1 MTVGLLLITHDRI
14 GQELL
19 DTATTTLS
27 VCPLRA
33 RVLSVPEQVDP
44 AELYDDAS
52 DLLHRLDDGAGVLV
66 LTDAY
71 GSTPSNVAS
80 RLAQKEKVAVI
91 AGLNL
96 PMLLRVLNY
105 PDLPLFD
112 LAEKAVTGGRDG
124 IIVVEARRDD

>member
-52 DLLHRLDDGAGVLV
+52 DLLHRLDEGAGVLV

-124 IIVVEARRDD
+124 IIVVEARRQD

>member
-1 MTVGLLLITHDRI
+1 MSVGLLLITHNRI

-52 DLLHRLDDGAGVLV
+52 ELLHRLDDGAGVLV

-80 RLAQKEKVAVI
+80 RLAEKEKVAVI

-96 PMLLRVLNY
+96 PMLLRALNY

-124 IIVVEARRDD
+124 IIVVEAHREG